1 MFKGQGE
8 EKITKRIGWYIR
20 KSILVNSIRLHL
32 FGILSVINM
41 IIGYGVHS
49 AQLFTF
55 SFEIPSSCRPGV
67 FELVVSIPP
76 D

>member
-1 MFKGQGE
+1 MFKGQEE
-8 EKITKRIGWYIR
+8 EKITKRISWYIR
-20 KSILVNSIRLHL
+20 RSALVNSVRLHL

-49 AQLFTF
+49 AQLLTF
-55 SFEIPSSCRPGV
+55 SFEIPSSWRPGV

>member
-8 EKITKRIGWYIR
+8 EKITKTISWYIR
-20 KSILVNSIRLHL
+20 YCVRVNSVRLHL

-41 IIGYGVHS
+41 IIGYGVHC
-49 AQLFTF
+49 AQLFTS